1 MKNIFL
7 LLMLSFLY
15 LGSSCSEPV
24 KRSGNEILMFYNV
37 ENLYDTIN
45 DPLKNDEDFLPSASY
60 NWNTEKYNKKISDL
74 AKVITSLGN
83 PLLPAVIGLAEIE
96 NKTVLEDLAGNKM
109 LKKGKYKII
118 WKESPD
124 DRGIDCG
131 FLYNPSVFSPEKTEF
146 ISVTIENDEAFKTR
160 DVIYVKGKLKKEDFH
175 IFINHW
181 PSRRTGKNET
191 DFKRNLVA
199 QIVKNKVDSIY
210 KNNNTPNIVI
220 MGDLN
225 DEPSDESISK
235 VLGAVPN
242 NKNIGSEKLVNLM
255 YDEYERGEG
264 SHNNRGDWSV
274 LDNIIVSGYL
284 LEKKEGLK
292 TDRKN
297 GFIFHMPFMEY
308 VNDKGEMSPNRTY
321 GKNYYGGI
329 SDHFPVYL
337 ILK

>member
-7 LLMLSFLY
+7 FLMLSFLY

-24 KRSGNEILMFYNV
+24 KRAGSEILMFYNV

-45 DPLKNDEDFLPSASY
+45 DPLKTDEDFLPSASY
-60 NWNTEKYNKKISDL
+60 NWNTEKYNKKLNDL

-96 NKTVLEDLAGNKM
+96 NRTVLEDLVSNKM

-124 DRGIDCG
+124 ERGIDCG
-131 FLYNPSVFSPEKTEF
+131 FLYNPSVFSPEKSEF
-146 ISVTIENDEAFKTR
+146 LSVTIKDDEAFKTR
-160 DVIYVKGKLKKEDFH
+160 DVIYVKGKLKQEEFH

-210 KNNNTPNIVI
+210 KTNNTPNIVI

-225 DEPSDESISK
+225 DEPTDESISK
-235 VLGAVPN
+235 ILGAAPN
-242 NKNIGSEKLVNLM
+242 LKYNDSELLINLM
-255 YDEYERGEG
+255 HDEYERGEG

-274 LDNIIVSGYL
+274 LDNIIVSRYL
-284 LEKKEGLK
+284 IEKKDGLK
-292 TDRKN
+292 TDKEN
-297 GFIFHMPFMEY
+297 GFIFHMPFMEF

-321 GKNYYGGI
+321 GRNYYGGI
-329 SDHFPVYL
+329 SDHFPVYF
-337 ILK
+337 ILR